1 MTSNTAKAG
10 CRALMSLL
18 TAHGVRE
25 CVVCPG
31 SRNAPLIVA
40 AARQSQLHVNV
51 VIDERTAAFVALG
64 IAQATHKPV
73 ALICTSGSAVLNF
86 APAVAEAYYQQL
98 PLIVV
103 SADRPAEWID
113 QDDSQTLRQFGILA
127 NITKRSYN
135 LIAEPHNSTQ
145 QWWINRELNDAM
157 IEATTAP
164 CGPVHINMS
173 IEAPIGSLDD
183 VNPSEHHRYIE
194 CIDPHPSLT
203 TSEARWLATD
213 LASPRKVMIIAGFG
227 APNHKIDSALTRLAK
242 CSNVV
247 VLTESIAN
255 VHAQGVIE
263 RIDTTLSA
271 MTHEEMISLSPD
283 VVITFGGALVS
294 RMVKEFLRNAPS
306 TMEHWQVGR
315 KDTTVDCFQ
324 HLSRRIAVDP
334 DEFLSQLATVM
345 NRGKGQSTNA
355 LQWANIYERALQSHN
370 RFIDAQSWC
379 DLTAMAS
386 IFSLIP
392 RQWNLQLSN
401 GTPIRY
407 AQLMAKS
414 VPHRTINCNRGVSG
428 IDGCTSTAV
437 GASRV
442 YSGTTLLISGD
453 TSFQYDLGALA
464 LEQMSPRMKMI
475 VMCNGGG
482 AIFHFIDATRN
493 LPETANFISPAVNL
507 PLPQLCDGFG
517 ISYHQAGNIKEL
529 ETSFKR
535 FAAVDDR
542 PALLA
547 VYTDGN
553 LSAEVLRKYFTRMK

>member
-1 MTSNTAKAG
+1 
-10 CRALMSLL
+10 
-18 TAHGVRE
+18 
-25 CVVCPG
+25 
-31 SRNAPLIVA
+31 
-40 AARQSQLHVNV
+40 QS
-51 VIDERTAAFVALG
+51 
-64 IAQATHKPV
+64 THQPV
-73 ALICTSGSAVLNF
+73 ALIWTSGAAVRNF

-113 QDDSQTLRQFGILA
+113 QDDSQTLRQFGVLS

-135 LIAEPHNSTQ
+135 LIAEPHNDTQ
-145 QWWINRELNDAM
+145 KWWINRELNDAM
-157 IEATTAP
+157 IVATTAP

-173 IEAPIGSLDD
+173 IDAPIGTIED
-183 VNPSEHHRYIE
+183 VNIAEQHRRIE
-194 CIDPHPSLT
+194 CLLPRPSLT

-213 LASPRKVMIIAGFG
+213 LASPRKVLIIAGFG

-255 VHAQGVIE
+255 IHAQGVIE

-271 MTHEEMISLSPD
+271 MSCDEMSTLTPD

-294 RMVKEFLRNAPS
+294 RMVKEFLRRAPS
-306 TMEHWQVGR
+306 TMEHWQVGI

-324 HLSRRIAVDP
+324 HLTRRIAIDP

-345 NRGKGQSTNA
+345 TRGKGQSTYS
-355 LQWANIYERALQSHN
+355 QEWAGIYERALESHE
-370 RFIDAQSWC
+370 RFIDNQCWC

-392 RQWNLQLSN
+392 RQWNIQLSN

-437 GASRV
+437 GASTTFT
-442 YSGTTLLISGD
+442 GITLLISGD
-453 TSFQYDLGALA
+453 TSFQYDLGALT

-482 AIFHFIDATRN
+482 AIFHFIDATRH
-493 LPETANFISPAVNL
+493 LPETSSYISPSVNL
-507 PLPQLCDGFG
+507 PLPQLCEAFG
-517 ISYHQAGNIKEL
+517 ISYHQAGNMKEL
-529 ETSFKR
+529 ESSLKK

-553 LSAEVLRKYFTRMK
+553 LSAEVLRNYFRR

>member
-1 MTSNTAKAG
+1 MTPNTSKVG
-10 CRALMSLL
+10 CRTLLSLL

-40 AARQSQLHVNV
+40 AVRQAQLHVHV
-51 VIDERTAAFVALG
+51 VIDERAAAFVALG
-64 IAQATHKPV
+64 IAQSTQKPV
-73 ALICTSGSAVLNF
+73 ALICTSGTAVLNF

-98 PLIVV
+98 PIIVV
-103 SADRPAEWID
+103 SADRPTEWID

-135 LIAEPHNSTQ
+135 LIAEPHSATQ
-145 QWWINRELNDAM
+145 KWWINREINDAM
-157 IEATTAP
+157 ILATTAP

-173 IEAPIGSLDD
+173 IDAPIGTIED
-183 VNPSEHHRYIE
+183 VDPAEKHRHIE
-194 CIDPHPSLT
+194 CIMPRPSLT
-203 TSEARWLATD
+203 TSESRWLATD

-255 VHAQGVIE
+255 IHAQGVVE

-271 MTHEEMISLSPD
+271 MSREERLALSPD
-283 VVITFGGALVS
+283 IVITFGGALVS
-294 RMVKEFLRNAPS
+294 RMIKEFLRSAPS
-306 TMEHWQVGR
+306 STEHWQVGR

-324 HLSRRIAVDP
+324 HLTRRIAVDP

-345 NRGKGQSTNA
+345 NRSKGQSA
-355 LQWANIYERALQSHN
+355 YSRQWAEIYERALQTHEL
-370 RFIDAQSWC
+370 FIDQQCWC
-379 DLTAMAS
+379 DLTAMS
-386 IFSLIP
+386 TIFSLIP
-392 RQWNLQLSN
+392 RQWNIQLSN

-437 GASRV
+437 GASTAS
-442 YSGTTLLISGD
+442 SGTTLLISGD

-482 AIFHFIDATRN
+482 AIFHFIDATRS
-493 LPETANFISPAVNL
+493 LPETSSHISPSVNL

-517 ISYHQAGNIKEL
+517 ISYHQAGNLREL
-529 ETSFKR
+529 ESSFKR
-535 FAAVDDR
+535 FAAVNDR

-553 LSAEVLRKYFTRMK
+553 ISAEVLRNYFKR